1 MRAYNQ
7 LQCRRKE
14 GEALVKTLIGLV
26 LMFAGSLEESDVV
39 KRGASIGD
47 SPLVDVRE
55 VLGDFERFEGET
67 VIVEGEVAEVCQ
79 MKGCWM
85 ALVPD
90 GAAAKVRVTF
100 QDYGFFVPKDASR
113 CTARMEG
120 TFQKTVLSK
129 DEADHLEGEGAP
141 LERNPDRT
149 ANELSFVATG
159 VELSRKKA
167 SR

>member
-1 MRAYNQ
+1 MN
-7 LQCRRKE
+7 
-14 GEALVKTLIGLV
+14 TLIGVV
-26 LMFAGSLEESDVV
+26 LLLAGTVEESEVV

-47 SPLVDVRE
+47 SPLVDARE
-55 VLGDFERFEGET
+55 VLGDIDRFEGET

-100 QDYGFFVPKDASR
+100 LDYGFFVPKDASG

-120 TFQKTVLSK
+120 TFQKSVLSK
-129 DEADHLEGEGAP
+129 DEADHLEGEGAT
-141 LERNPDRT
+141 LARNPDGT
-149 ANELSFVATG
+149 ATELSFVASG
-159 VELSRKKA
+159 VELRKKKE